1 MTQTPQPLS
10 REKHTRPVP
19 GGRGLWWTDRLWALA
34 ADLPIERVKLADI
47 AELDVDCWFQ
57 ERHVPTVRKVAE
69 HARRIFDADLAY
81 PVILCAEG
89 RLMDGGHRLA
99 KAWMEGREEIA
110 AVRFSI
116 TPEPDEIL

>member
-1 MTQTPQPLS
+1 MADG
-10 REKHTRPVP
+10 R
-19 GGRGLWWTDRLWALA
+19 RGLWWTDRLWALS
-34 ADLPIERVKLADI
+34 ADLPVEQVKLSEIGEFD
-47 AELDVDCWFQ
+47 LDCWFQ
-57 ERHVPTVRKVAE
+57 DRHVPSVRNVAE

-81 PVILCAEG
+81 PVIICAEG

-110 AVRFSI
+110 AVRFRQ

>member
-1 MTQTPQPLS
+1 MAD
-10 REKHTRPVP
+10 KYTRPID
-19 GGRGLWWTDRLWALA
+19 GGRGLWWTERLWALSA
-34 ADLPIERVKLADI
+34 ELPVISVKLADI
-47 AELDVDCWFQ
+47 PEFEQDCWFQ
-57 ERHVPTVRKVAE
+57 EHHVPTVRTVAE

-110 AVRFSI
+110 AVRFPV

>member
-1 MTQTPQPLS
+1 M
-10 REKHTRPVP
+10 
-19 GGRGLWWTDRLWALA
+19 
-34 ADLPIERVKLADI
+34 
-47 AELDVDCWFQ
+47 
-57 ERHVPTVRKVAE
+57 AE

-110 AVRFSI
+110 AVRFPV

>member
-1 MTQTPQPLS
+1 M
-10 REKHTRPVP
+10 KHT
-19 GGRGLWWTDRLWALA
+19 
-34 ADLPIERVKLADI
+34 
-47 AELDVDCWFQ
+47 LDPHMI
-57 ERHVPTVRKVAE
+57 RHLSLEDTVRKVAE

-110 AVRFSI
+110 AVRFAV